1 MNNRKLSLTSS
12 RIKCR
17 DVELRLNECCVVK
30 DMISE
35 VNEAVQDVT
44 KGNETKIETDR
55 KEAGE
60 SSSLLNR
67 FLN

>member
-1 MNNRKLSLTSS
+1 MNRKPSLMSS

-17 DVELRLNECCVVK
+17 GVELGSNECCVVK

-44 KGNETKIETDR
+44 KGNETKVETDR
-55 KEAGE
+55 KETGE

-67 FLN
+67 F

>member
-1 MNNRKLSLTSS
+1 MSS

-17 DVELRLNECCVVK
+17 DVELRVNGCCVVK

-44 KGNETKIETDR
+44 KGNETKVEADR

-67 FLN
+67 F

>member
-1 MNNRKLSLTSS
+1 M
-12 RIKCR
+12 
-17 DVELRLNECCVVK
+17 K

-35 VNEAVQDVT
+35 VNEAVQEVT
-44 KGNETKIETDR
+44 KGNETKVETDR

-67 FLN
+67 F